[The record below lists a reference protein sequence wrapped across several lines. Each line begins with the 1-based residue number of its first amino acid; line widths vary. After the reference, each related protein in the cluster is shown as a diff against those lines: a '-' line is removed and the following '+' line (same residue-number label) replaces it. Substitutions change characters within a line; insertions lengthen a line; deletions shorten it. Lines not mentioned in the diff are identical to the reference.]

1 MRRAWDKL
9 VSGHN
14 IPPYLVDKTDGNREL
29 FKLTTG
35 SSDVVIVGGG
45 IVACLS
51 GYLLGRRGYKVTI
64 LEADSL
70 GSHASG
76 FAFGGLDPLT
86 GVGLPEP
93 LLDFSLWCYGRHRSL
108 ARELHEATG
117 IDVGFELRD
126 RLNLAFTDDD
136 VRAAKQGVEWMKDVG
151 GFNVEW
157 VDNSQARKI
166 EPQVSREIAGGVFAQ
181 SPAAVEPYRFIL
193 AAMRAGERYHVEMLQ
208 RRATGLI
215 SDGDK
220 CTGVTLEN
228 GSINAGIVVLAMGP
242 WTGQASKWCGVDI
255 PVTPLKGQIL
265 RMRTFHDPL
274 KLSVNYS
281 HSYVATKSHGLIWAG
296 TTEEESGFDDS
307 PNSAARDSIMADFLK
322 MIPGMSDAELVQQTA
337 CLRPMSADGLP
348 IVDKINGWDNL
359 YVATGGGR
367 KGILW
372 STGMAHTVLD
382 LIADGKADVSGA
394 EHLKLDRFPAKV

>member
-1 MRRAWDKL
+1 M
-9 VSGHN
+9 
-14 IPPYLVDKTDGNREL
+14 
-29 FKLTTG
+29 TTQ
-35 SSDVVIVGGG
+35 SRDVVIVGGG

-51 GYLLGRRGYKVTI
+51 GYLLGQKGYKVTI

-70 GSHASG
+70 GAHASG

-93 LLDFSLWCYGRHRSL
+93 LLDFSLWCYGRHRTM
-108 ARELHEATG
+108 ARELREATG

-126 RLNLAFTDDD
+126 RLNLAFNDEET
-136 VRAAKQGVEWMKDVG
+136 RAAKKNIEWMKDVG
-151 GFNVEW
+151 GFKVEW
-157 VDNSQARKI
+157 VNNQQARQL
-166 EPQVSREIAGGVFAQ
+166 EPQVSGECTGAVYAR
-181 SPAAVEPYRFIL
+181 SPGAVEPYRFIL
-193 AAMRAGERYHVEMLQ
+193 AALRAGERYKVEMIQ

-215 SDGDK
+215 SDGDT

-228 GSINAGIVVLAMGP
+228 GSINAGTVVLAMGP
-242 WTGQASKWCGVDI
+242 WAGLASEWCGVDI

-265 RMRTFHDPL
+265 RLRTSNDPL
-274 KLSVNYS
+274 KLAVNYS
-281 HSYVATKSHGLIWAG
+281 HSYVATKPDGLIWAG
-296 TTEEESGFDDS
+296 TTEEETGFDDNT
-307 PNSAARDSIMADFLK
+307 NSEARDSIMADFLK
-322 MIPGMSDAELVQQTA
+322 MIPGMSDAELLQQTA

-348 IVDKINGWDNL
+348 IVDQVNGWDNL

-372 STGMAHTVLD
+372 STGMAHTVFD
-382 LIADGKADVSGA
+382 LIDNGKAEVSGA

>member
-1 MRRAWDKL
+1 M
-9 VSGHN
+9 
-14 IPPYLVDKTDGNREL
+14 
-29 FKLTTG
+29 
-35 SSDVVIVGGG
+35 VIVGGG

-70 GSHASG
+70 GAHASG

-86 GVGLPEP
+86 GIGMPEP
-93 LLDFSLWCYGRHRSL
+93 LLEFSLWCYGRHRSL
-108 ARELHEATG
+108 ARELHDASG

-126 RLNLAFTDDD
+126 RLHLAFTDEE
-136 VRAAKQGVEWMKDVG
+136 VRDAKNDIEWMKDVG

-157 VDNSQARKI
+157 VDNSQARAY
-166 EPQVSREIAGGVFAQ
+166 EPQVSREIAGALLEQ
-181 SPAAVEPYRFIL
+181 SPGAVEPYRFIL
-193 AAMRAGERYHVEMLQ
+193 AAMRAAERYNVEMLQ
-208 RRATGLI
+208 RRAVGLI
-215 SDGDK
+215 SEGGR
-220 CTGVTLEN
+220 CTGVQLEN
-228 GSINAGIVVLAMGP
+228 GTINAGTVVLAMGP
-242 WTGQASKWCGVDI
+242 WTGQASEWCGVNI

-265 RMRTFHDPL
+265 RLRTSHDPL
-274 KLSVNYS
+274 KLAVNYS
-281 HSYVATKSHGLIWAG
+281 HSYVATKADGLIWAG

-307 PNSAARDSIMADFLK
+307 VNSDARNRIMEDFLK

-337 CLRPMSADGLP
+337 CLRPLSGDGLP
-348 IVDKINGWDNL
+348 IVDQVAGWDNL
-359 YVATGGGR
+359 YVATGAGR

-382 LIADGKADVSGA
+382 LIADGKADVPGA